1 MAAPDAEV
9 GGADVYQRANRV
21 MRNMSGSPLEDAFKD
36 KLRKMIS
43 VRTPPPV
50 LNCLVRLTVPPPPL
64 PQRNEARVII
74 DLGEVLQQDPQLHRN
89 FLDHPR
95 DHVSSLIPPFF
106 FRIWADQAVGACL
119 GKDC

>member
-9 GGADVYQRANRV
+9 SGADVDQRANRV

-43 VRTPPPV
+43 VRAPFPV
-50 LNCLVRLTVPPPPL
+50 LNCLILQAHPL
-64 PQRNEARVII
+64 SQRNEARVII
-74 DLGEVLQQDPQLHRN
+74 DLGEVLQQDPQLHGN
-89 FLDHPR
+89 FLQHPR
-95 DHVSSLIPPFF
+95 EHVRRLHPACL
-106 FRIWADQAVGACL
+106 FRIWADQAAGACL